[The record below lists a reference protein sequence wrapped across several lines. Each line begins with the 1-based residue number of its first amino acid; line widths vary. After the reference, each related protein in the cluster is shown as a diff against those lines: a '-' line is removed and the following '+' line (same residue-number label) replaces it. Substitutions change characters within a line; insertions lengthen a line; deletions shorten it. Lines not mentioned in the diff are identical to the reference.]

1 MREIWLN
8 PGTRWPDRPRESLIS
23 SGRLL
28 LLLLDELALDHDLD
42 LVADDPLA
50 IKHHI
55 ERQAEVLPVDLAL
68 GAVPDAVA
76 HHGVIEF
83 LVLDHRRCYRPGVAL
98 DCMVAGHGVAMRSDG
113 FDSGAF
119 EVNRRILI
127 DF

>member
-83 LVLDHRRCYRPGVAL
+83 PVLPDGKRHRPGVTFNGQI
-98 DCMVAGHGVAMRSDG
+98 AGHSEAILSSR
-113 FDSGAF
+113 FDPGAF
-119 EVNRRILI
+119 
-127 DF
+127 